1 MGLTSR
7 ELEVLEKM
15 AMGLSNQEIGQAL
28 FLSES
33 TIKTHVSNIL
43 LKMEVK
49 NRILAVQQA
58 KNLKI
63 IS

>member
-1 MGLTSR
+1 MEMDILVKFAIGRSNK
-7 ELEVLEKM
+7 EIDQS
-15 AMGLSNQEIGQAL
+15 LS
-28 FLSES
+28 FSER
-33 TIKTHVSNIL
+33 TLKTHVSNIL